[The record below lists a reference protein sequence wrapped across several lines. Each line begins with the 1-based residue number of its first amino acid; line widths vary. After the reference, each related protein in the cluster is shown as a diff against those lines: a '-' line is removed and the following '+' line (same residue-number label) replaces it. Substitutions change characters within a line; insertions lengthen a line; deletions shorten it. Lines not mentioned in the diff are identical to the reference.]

1 MLSIS
6 SNGGSRRIL
15 LLFIRFLSF
24 MYFFTA
30 VLFYRSAC
38 FCFYFFLCSFLRF
51 HSFPLSVL
59 LLFLSPFLPP
69 LFLPLFIPCSFILS
83 LFTSF
88 SPFLPWW
95 HRTSQQDLIS
105 VSCTRIPPTW
115 GRYKSRGSGRHISLV
130 TNGWRRWEDVEPFTA
145 AAVLTAAALRC
156 WRSRRRLRQGRTPV
170 DNVSVN
176 YVSKALK
183 DLLKKN
189 TVCFL
194 SRRRVLTH
202 APMTVSSGDNNNN
215 KTKLILFICSILR
228 EIETQLNKEKTHL
241 LSAHVLTKLSSS
253 HSVSPKVD

>member
-1 MLSIS
+1 MEVHEEYFYFSFVFFLSCIS
-6 SNGGSRRIL
+6 L
-15 LLFIRFLSF
+15 LLFYSTDLLAFASISF
-24 MYFFTA
+24 F
-30 VLFYRSAC
+30 VP
-38 FCFYFFLCSFLRF
+38 SFGSIPF
-51 HSFPLSVL
+51 
-59 LLFLSPFLPP
+59 LFLSYFYFSLPSYR
-69 LFLPLFIPCSFILS
+69 LYFFPCSFILS

-145 AAVLTAAALRC
+145 AAVLSAAALRC

-183 DLLKKN
+183 DLLKKKK
-189 TVCFL
+189 TPFVFCHDAEF
-194 SRRRVLTH
+194 SHMRRWQSAVEIIT
-202 APMTVSSGDNNNN
+202 TI
-215 KTKLILFICSILR
+215 KLNWYSLYALY
-228 EIETQLNKEKTHL
+228 
-241 LSAHVLTKLSSS
+241 
-253 HSVSPKVD
+253 

>member
-1 MLSIS
+1 MEVHEEYFYFSFVFFLSCIS
-6 SNGGSRRIL
+6 L
-15 LLFIRFLSF
+15 LLFYSTDLLAFASISF
-24 MYFFTA
+24 F
-30 VLFYRSAC
+30 VP
-38 FCFYFFLCSFLRF
+38 SFGSIPF
-51 HSFPLSVL
+51 
-59 LLFLSPFLPP
+59 LFLSYFYFSLPSYR
-69 LFLPLFIPCSFILS
+69 LYFFPCSFILS

-130 TNGWRRWEDVEPFTA
+130 TNGWRRWEDVEPFTV

-194 SRRRVLTH
+194 SRRRVLTR
-202 APMTVSSGDNNNN
+202 ADDSQQ
-215 KTKLILFICSILR
+215 R
-228 EIETQLNKEKTHL
+228 R
-241 LSAHVLTKLSSS
+241 
-253 HSVSPKVD
+253 